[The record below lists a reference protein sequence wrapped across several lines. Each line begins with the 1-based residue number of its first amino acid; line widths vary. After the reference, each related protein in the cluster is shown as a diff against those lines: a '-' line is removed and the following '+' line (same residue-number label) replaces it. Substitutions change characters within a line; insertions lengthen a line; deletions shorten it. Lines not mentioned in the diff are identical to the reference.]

1 MKLSDTN
8 LISRDEYDKAL
19 SIVEEYHKQ
28 LKDKIDY
35 IDSANKHDIHDF
47 IGYCGDKLP
56 PVIHTNIVLYKIRN
70 ECKYVEDIDI
80 NKFKEMRGNGIKA
93 VSMVDN
99 LIKKYLDGR

>member
-1 MKLSDTN
+1 MKLSNTN

-28 LKDKIDY
+28 LKAKIDY
-35 IDSANKHDIHDF
+35 IDNVNKHDIQDF
-47 IGYCGDKLP
+47 IGYCKGKLP
-56 PVIHTNIVLYKIRN
+56 PVVYSNIVLYKIRN

-93 VSMVDN
+93 VFMVDN
-99 LIKKYLDGR
+99 LIKKYLNGR